1 MVHKSWFTQ
10 YNAKARL
17 FTAKTSKSTEFMV
30 LGVILRAYV
39 YACARHVA
47 LEREMLLT
55 NSAQHVTE
63 TECFISFP
71 LTDIKIDA

>member
-17 FTAKTSKSTEFMV
+17 FTAKTSKSTKFMALV
-30 LGVILRAYV
+30 VILLAYV
-39 YACARHVA
+39 YACARYVA

>member
-1 MVHKSWFTQ
+1 
-10 YNAKARL
+10 
-17 FTAKTSKSTEFMV
+17 
-30 LGVILRAYV
+30 
-39 YACARHVA
+39 
-47 LEREMLLT
+47 MLLT